1 MRTGGV
7 EPPQPEATRLQRGE
21 LSRAQRPLVS
31 GAGGI
36 RTHGLEL
43 MRLARTAPPLPREVW
58 QAGVEPAI
66 SGSRNR
72 RGGQLPHSQAT
83 FCATIPLARTRGARR
98 SLKASAS
105 RLAMRAVPSPTEP
118 GAALAAPGRST
129 TVESNHAPPPYQSGA
144 CPAGPSS
151 KVHYVSRSIRSS
163 VVAIAREADAFA
175 ISRDRGAATSG
186 SRSADNV
193 GRRQGIAPCLPGSQP
208 GGSLLAVRR
217 SLAGRIRTPVTPT
230 VGAWCSP
237 LSYGERETPSTGVEP
252 ASPGRQPGRVSRRVR
267 GRAVTQ
273 YPERESNP
281 RFRCE
286 RPASSTARRSGQDR
300 CEAATAGV
308 EPAFAG

>member
-1 MRTGGV
+1 MAS
-7 EPPQPEATRLQRGE
+7 PLQPE
-21 LSRAQRPLVS
+21 V
-31 GAGGI
+31 
-36 RTHGLEL
+36 
-43 MRLARTAPPLPREVW
+43 
-58 QAGVEPAI
+58 
-66 SGSRNR
+66 
-72 RGGQLPHSQAT
+72 
-83 FCATIPLARTRGARR
+83 
-98 SLKASAS
+98 
-105 RLAMRAVPSPTEP
+105 P

-144 CPAGPSS
+144 CPVSLSS
-151 KVHYVSRSIRSS
+151 RAFVGQLTRPG
-163 VVAIAREADAFA
+163 REAAGFR
-175 ISRDRGAATSG
+175 SLRDRKSRASGFPICGLRGAS
-186 SRSADNV
+186 
-193 GRRQGIAPCLPGSQP
+193 PGTRT
-208 GGSLLAVRR
+208 LLAGFTTRGLASSRATQSRR
-217 SLAGRIRTPVTPT
+217 EESNPRTPT

-252 ASPGRQPGRVSRRVR
+252 ASPGRQPGRVARRVR

>member
-1 MRTGGV
+1 MAS
-7 EPPQPEATRLQRGE
+7 PLQPE
-21 LSRAQRPLVS
+21 V
-31 GAGGI
+31 
-36 RTHGLEL
+36 
-43 MRLARTAPPLPREVW
+43 
-58 QAGVEPAI
+58 
-66 SGSRNR
+66 
-72 RGGQLPHSQAT
+72 
-83 FCATIPLARTRGARR
+83 
-98 SLKASAS
+98 
-105 RLAMRAVPSPTEP
+105 P

-129 TVESNHAPPPYQSGA
+129 TVESNHASPPYQSGA
-144 CPAGPSS
+144 FPAGPSS
-151 KVHYVSRSIRSS
+151 MFPRSS
-163 VVAIAREADAFA
+163 GSASAVSERGNPEAGRF
-175 ISRDRGAATSG
+175 RDRVEATG
-186 SRSADNV
+186 SPPFEAS
-193 GRRQGIAPCLPGSQP
+193 PGNRT
-208 GGSLLAVRR
+208 LLAGFTPRGLASSRATQSRR
-217 SLAGRIRTPVTPT
+217 EDSNPRTPT